1 MNNRKYLLAAVLL
14 CCAGTFLHAQSMQ
27 EGFFLRDYR
36 QIYRFNPALMPESD
50 FISGFELTKH
60 VLNNVGAS
68 AFLYPTEDG
77 LVTGLHSSIPASQFL
92 GALPDISKSMT
103 HYDFNIVSYG
113 FAREDAYHSFEINV
127 RIPFSVTAPKDAF
140 DLLKRGTTRENYDL
154 SGFGG
159 KGQIYAELA
168 YGYARRLSDVV
179 SIGGRVK
186 LLAAMYGMSYQVNT
200 FDVQVDDAGYRL
212 FYGANL
218 DVPAR
223 MMKLQTKPGQEVQLR
238 DLMSRDLIPLPT
250 GGGAALDLGVAVR
263 PNEYLTLSASI
274 LDLGGAIWH
283 YGNATTSSTYLA
295 YDGLGTLSYDQLN
308 EQALKEIAG
317 EWADKLKNA
326 VRLRSN
332 RDQTRLETLPFHAN
346 LGVKYILPCYEQ
358 VSFGAVASY
367 SHYEYM
373 PYWEARLGVE
383 YKPFN
388 WLDMYGSFGR
398 GAYGN
403 LYGFGLSASFSKFQL
418 YLSYQNGVNGT
429 LPRTTTPLTANHRT
443 WSIGLTY
450 DL

>member
-1 MNNRKYLLAAVLL
+1 MLF
-14 CCAGTFLHAQSMQ
+14 CCSGLFLRAQSMQ

-36 QIYRFNPALMPESD
+36 QIYRFNPALIPESD

-60 VLNNVGAS
+60 VLYNVGAS
-68 AFLYPTEDG
+68 AFLYPTEEG

-92 GALPDISKSMT
+92 GNLPDISKSMT

-113 FAREDAYHSFEINV
+113 FARGDAYHSFEINV

-186 LLAAMYGMSYQVNT
+186 LLAAMYGMSYKVNT
-200 FDVQVDDAGYRL
+200 FDVQADDTGYQL
-212 FYGANL
+212 FYGASL

-223 MMKLQTKPGQEVQLR
+223 LMKLRTYPDQDVKLG
-238 DLMSRDLIPLPT
+238 DLMTRDLIPLPT

-263 PNEYLTLSASI
+263 PNKYLTLSASI

-283 YGNATTSSTYLA
+283 YGNATTSTMYMTFN
-295 YDGLGTLSYDQLN
+295 GLGTLSYDQLN
-308 EQALKEIAG
+308 EQALKDKAG
-317 EWADKLKNA
+317 ELADKLKN
-326 VRLRSN
+326 VVTLRPN
-332 RDQTRLETLPFHAN
+332 RDQTRLEVLPFHAN

-388 WLDMYGSFGR
+388 WLDLYGSFGR

-403 LYGFGLSASFSKFQL
+403 LYGFGLSAAFSKFQL
-418 YLSYQNGVNGT
+418 YFCYQNGMNGT
-429 LPRTTTPLTANHRT
+429 LPRSTTPLTANHRT
-443 WSIGLTY
+443 WSVGLTY